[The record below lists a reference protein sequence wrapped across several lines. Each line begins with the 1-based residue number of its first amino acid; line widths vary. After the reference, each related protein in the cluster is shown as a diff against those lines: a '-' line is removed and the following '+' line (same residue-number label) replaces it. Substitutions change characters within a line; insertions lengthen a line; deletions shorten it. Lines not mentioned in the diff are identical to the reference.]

1 MSDNTFD
8 YIIFGARPLEAA
20 GRGAPAQPGIDPAER
35 MRAGV

>member
-8 YIIFGARPLEAA
+8 YIIFGAGRLEAA
-20 GRGAPAQPGIDPAER
+20 GRGAPAQPGLDPAER

>member
-8 YIIFGARPLEAA
+8 SILFGAGRLEAA

>member
-8 YIIFGARPLEAA
+8 YIIVGAGRLEAA
-20 GRGAPAQPGIDPAER
+20 GRGVPAQPGIDPAER